1 MKTYSKNQ
9 QLQDQDQVW
18 ESFVEYLTQVY
29 FEDAEEILDSET
41 IAFEFEQFIENMK

>member
-9 QLQDQDQVW
+9 RVQDQDQVW

-29 FEDAEEILDSET
+29 FDGAEEILDSET
-41 IAFEFEQFIENMK
+41 IAFEFEQYIANLV